1 MFREFEIS
9 CVDALETT
17 PHGKM
22 FNMKNKKKQQASSQ
36 DIFQAVVDSGHL
48 RESLFPL
55 YANFF

>member
-22 FNMKNKKKQQASSQ
+22 FNMKNKKINKQVPRIFFRQLLTQ
-36 DIFQAVVDSGHL
+36 DI
-48 RESLFPL
+48 
-55 YANFF
+55 